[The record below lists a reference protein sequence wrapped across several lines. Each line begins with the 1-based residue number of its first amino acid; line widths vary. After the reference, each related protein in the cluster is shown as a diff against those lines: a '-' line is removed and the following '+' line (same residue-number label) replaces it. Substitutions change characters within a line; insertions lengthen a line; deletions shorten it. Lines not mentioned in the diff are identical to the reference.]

1 MTRLPSTGIMTS
13 WCASIAPSHWLK
25 IIVFINHYLVR
36 YGVPFLL
43 ILPICFTFY
52 LIPALGVCRQRAVP
66 YPFGSVWIHFID
78 SAFGLTNKYFHLSN
92 LVFCMTIAVV
102 ANIFVVYK
110 VRGAMSKIVSPVLS
124 LASKRANTSITITTL
139 AMIIF
144 YVTTGVFLS
153 AFFGLFLSDFLMTRL
168 PSTGVVTAWCAS
180 VAPNHWLK
188 IIVFVA
194 VYFNY
199 LVLYFPF
206 LLVFMRL
213 IAIMYPLTHTKI
225 NQNVV
230 SYGVP
235 FFLILPIC
243 FTFYLFP
250 ALGVCRQRSV
260 PYPFGSVW
268 IHFIGSA
275 FDLKN
280 KYFHLSNL
288 VFWMT
293 FSVFA
298 NFFLVFKVRQASS
311 KLESPELSLASKK
324 ANTSLTI
331 TTFAMIIFYFST
343 GMFLII
349 FIIYFGTNSY
359 FNYVEIFRPFAND
372 LQFCVVTWVF
382 YATHPAFRNTS
393 VVEPLSSGSWFR
405 RRFNHYL

>member
-1 MTRLPSTGIMTS
+1 MTRLPSTG
-13 WCASIAPSHWLK
+13 
-25 IIVFINHYLVR
+25 F
-36 YGVPFLL
+36 
-43 ILPICFTFY
+43 
-52 LIPALGVCRQRAVP
+52 
-66 YPFGSVWIHFID
+66 
-78 SAFGLTNKYFHLSN
+78 
-92 LVFCMTIAVV
+92 
-102 ANIFVVYK
+102 
-110 VRGAMSKIVSPVLS
+110 
-124 LASKRANTSITITTL
+124 
-139 AMIIF
+139 
-144 YVTTGVFLS
+144 
-153 AFFGLFLSDFLMTRL
+153 
-168 PSTGVVTAWCAS
+168 VTAWCAS

-188 IIVFVA
+188 MIVFVA

-206 LLVFMRL
+206 LLVFVRL
-213 IAIMYPLTHTKI
+213 IAIMYPFTHAKI

-250 ALGVCRQRSV
+250 ALVVCRQRSV

-280 KYFHLSNL
+280 KFFHLSNL

-311 KLESPELSLASKK
+311 KLESPELSLASKR

-331 TTFAMIIFYFST
+331 TTFAMIIFYLST
-343 GMFLII
+343 GMFLVSTQI
-349 FIIYFGTNSY
+349 
-359 FNYVEIFRPFAND
+359 V
-372 LQFCVVTWVF
+372 
-382 YATHPAFRNTS
+382 YAIPSEARST
-393 VVEPLSSGSWFR
+393 
-405 RRFNHYL
+405 